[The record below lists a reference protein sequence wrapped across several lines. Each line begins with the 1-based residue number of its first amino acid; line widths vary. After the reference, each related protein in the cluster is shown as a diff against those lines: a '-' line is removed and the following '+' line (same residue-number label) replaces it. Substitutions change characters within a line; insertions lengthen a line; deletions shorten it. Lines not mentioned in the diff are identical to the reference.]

1 MLELYFAP
9 TPNGWKTTIMLEECG
24 LDYELKLV
32 NIGSGEQFKE
42 PFLSLSPNA
51 RIPALIDR
59 QPKDDRGRVMPN
71 VELFESGS
79 ILTYLGEKTG
89 LFIGESRADFHRIN
103 QWLHWQMANLGPIGG
118 QVSHF
123 INYAPDGNDYSKQ
136 RYLNEYD
143 RLLAVMNYQ
152 LQKTPY
158 LGGEYYSIADIACF
172 PWLLPYKNYGIALSK
187 FTHLKRWYD
196 ELKQRPAL
204 RRDVDVG
211 KDWRPK
217 NPPDA
222 SMREVL
228 FKQSS
233 EQYKDK

>member
-1 MLELYFAP
+1 
-9 TPNGWKTTIMLEECG
+9 
-24 LDYELKLV
+24 
-32 NIGSGEQFKE
+32 
-42 PFLSLSPNA
+42 
-51 RIPALIDR
+51 
-59 QPKDDRGRVMPN
+59 
-71 VELFESGS
+71 
-79 ILTYLGEKTG
+79 
-89 LFIGESRADFHRIN
+89 
-103 QWLHWQMANLGPIGG
+103 
-118 QVSHF
+118 
-123 INYAPDGNDYSKQ
+123 
-136 RYLNEYD
+136 
-143 RLLAVMNYQ
+143 MNYQ

-204 RRDVDVG
+204 RRGVDVG

-217 NPPDA
+217 NPLDA

-233 EQYKDK
+233 NQYKDK